1 MRHLLTPVLAGA
13 LALVCT
19 TANAQFGNRDPYS
32 TRDPYGN
39 RGPFGRDRGGYGYGS
54 GGLIQSVQE
63 HLRRAASFG
72 RTRGKDYKRVDNA
85 MRHLSEF
92 DSKMSRGHF
101 DRGKLD
107 HAIEDVNNVVRHNHI
122 DRRDRNVLAMDLERL
137 RDFRARYRY

>member
-1 MRHLLTPVLAGA
+1 MRHFLTPVLAGI
-13 LALVCT
+13 LVLGCT

-32 TRDPYGN
+32 NRDPYGT
-39 RGPFGRDRGGYGYGS
+39 RGPFGRDRGYGYGS
-54 GGLIQSVQE
+54 GGLVQSVEE

-72 RTRGKDYKRVDNA
+72 RGRGKEYKRVDNA

-92 DSKMSRGHF
+92 DSKMSRGRF

-107 HAIEDVNNVVRHNHI
+107 RAINDVNNVVRHNHI
-122 DRRDRNVLAMDLERL
+122 DRRDRNVLATDVERL